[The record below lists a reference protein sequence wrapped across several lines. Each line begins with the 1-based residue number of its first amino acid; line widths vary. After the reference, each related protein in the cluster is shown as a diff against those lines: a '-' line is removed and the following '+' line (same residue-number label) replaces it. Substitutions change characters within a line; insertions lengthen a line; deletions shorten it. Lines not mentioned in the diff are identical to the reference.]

1 MSHINLSANSRRI
14 IAFEMRLAQG
24 VARDGQR
31 AVKNEIESICQTG
44 IRRRKGAWHWNC
56 IKGRRRFDHYSPD
69 SEEESMVE
77 TPLFRLHVTSSAFKE
92 GEQIPR
98 DHALD
103 GDNLILM
110 EDPDIPLP
118 SWILP
123 SWIHWVLYNI
133 PPETTQI
140 PKNFMN
146 DGASGQGS
154 TLGKTSFLN
163 RRYSGPFP
171 PFGTH
176 RYYFKVYALDILL
189 DIPPC
194 QATKKRLEKAMA
206 GHVAAFGELMG
217 LYSRK

>member
-1 MSHINLSANSRRI
+1 
-14 IAFEMRLAQG
+14 
-24 VARDGQR
+24 
-31 AVKNEIESICQTG
+31 
-44 IRRRKGAWHWNC
+44 
-56 IKGRRRFDHYSPD
+56 
-69 SEEESMVE
+69 MVE

-103 GDNLILM
+103 GDNVNPDIAWEGAPPEVQSYLILM

-163 RRYSGPFP
+163 RRYSGPCP